1 MNKSVLAII
10 EPDLSPALIA
20 KRAAWLASLYGYELE
35 LLLCDPLL
43 VPFGDSFIAST
54 EAQQL
59 ADRIRQTQTEIID
72 NIAASIANKNLNVTA
87 KVLHDRP
94 ISDAVISMAMDMD
107 PALLVK
113 GTSFHSSAERA
124 TFTYTDWRLIRKLEC
139 PLWLVKSGEWKE
151 NPVIIA
157 AVDPTHRHDAS
168 ASIDGVI
175 VSAGKKLATVCGGKL
190 LLFHTYQTLV
200 EIGAR
205 AARAVL
211 QAELNV
217 DKIDQDVHDSHRSQ
231 LDEFA
236 KANEVPLQEVHLLP
250 GRTRDVLPAFARSEG
265 ADAVVMGAMAR
276 SGIKSRIL
284 GSTAEQV
291 LDQLPCDILIVRDV

>member
-10 EPDLSPALIA
+10 EPELFPVLIA
-20 KRAAWLASLYGYELE
+20 KRAAQLASLYGYDLE

-72 NIAASIANKNLNVTA
+72 NIAASISDSKLNVA
-87 KVLHDRP
+87 ASVLHDRP
-94 ISDAVISMAMDMD
+94 ISDAVISIAMNSD

-113 GTSFHSSAERA
+113 GTSYHSAADRA
-124 TFTYTDWRLIRKLEC
+124 NFTYTDWRLIRKLEC
-139 PLWLVKSGEWKE
+139 PLWLVKGSEWKE

-157 AVDPTHRHDAS
+157 AVDPTHRHDPS
-168 ASIDGVI
+168 ASIDREI
-175 VSAGKKLATVCGGKL
+175 VVAGKKLAVVCGGKL
-190 LLFHTYQTLV
+190 LLLHTYQTLV

-205 AARAVL
+205 AARAIL
-211 QAELNV
+211 QAELHLDQI
-217 DKIDQDVHDSHRSQ
+217 DKDVHDSHRNQ
-231 LDEFA
+231 LDAFA
-236 KANEVPLQEVHLLP
+236 NANDVPLKDVHLMP
-250 GRTRDVLPAFARSEG
+250 GRTRDVLPAFARSQG
-265 ADAVVMGAMAR
+265 ADVVVMGAVAR
-276 SGIKSRIL
+276 SGIKRRIL

-291 LDQLPCDILIVRDV
+291 LDQLPCDILIVRDA

>member
-1 MNKSVLAII
+1 
-10 EPDLSPALIA
+10 
-20 KRAAWLASLYGYELE
+20 LYGYDLV

-72 NIAASIANKNLNVTA
+72 KIAASISDTNLNVTA
-87 KVLHDRP
+87 RVLHDRP
-94 ISDAVISMAMDMD
+94 ISDAVISIAMDTD

-113 GTSFHSSAERA
+113 GTTFHSPAERA

-139 PLWLVKSGEWKE
+139 PLWLVKSGEWQE

-157 AVDPTHRHDAS
+157 AVDPTHRHDPS
-168 ASIDGVI
+168 ASNDREI
-175 VSAGKKLATVCGGKL
+175 VRAGKKLATVCGGRL
-190 LLFHTYQTLV
+190 LLLHTYQTLV

-217 DKIDQDVHDSHRSQ
+217 DKIDKEVRDSHRSQ
-231 LDEFA
+231 LDAFA
-236 KANEVPLQEVHLLP
+236 KANEVPLRDLHLLP
-250 GRTRDVLPAFARSEG
+250 GRTRDVLPAFARAEG
-265 ADAVVMGAMAR
+265 ADVVVMGAVAR
-276 SGIKSRIL
+276 SGVARRIL

-291 LDQLPCDILIVRDV
+291 LDQLPCDILIVRDT